1 MPDDRRSDA
10 PDTRWSKAFAAASTE
25 RMRPYDAI
33 IAPLFTPW
41 AHDLLDRVAPAP
53 GDTALDVAAGPGTVT
68 RILAERVGPTG
79 RVVGLDLSPAM
90 LEIARA
96 KPVDAQSAPIE
107 WLEGPAA
114 PLPLPDSSMD
124 LVVCQQ
130 GLQFFPD
137 KVAALAEMRRV
148 LRPGR
153 RAGVAVWARVEEQI
167 FGYVHDAV
175 ASVVSAE
182 VAERYLGPFSLSG
195 EAAAAHAR
203 DAGFTDV
210 ELARVTL
217 PAVLP
222 GGAQDLVDT
231 LPASGIAADIAALDD
246 ATRAELLAD
255 VARRTEVI
263 RDGDAL
269 RAKMTASVLLLS

>member
-25 RMRPYDAI
+25 GMRPYDAI

-41 AHDLLDRVAPAP
+41 AHDLLDRVATAP

-96 KPVDAQSAPIE
+96 KPVDAQSALIE

-210 ELARVTL
+210 EVARVTL

-269 RAKMTASVLLLS
+269 RASMTASVLLLA